1 MLINPQFIQSHWPL
15 SHVTLGDVAQTY
27 PTRQVVRVRADEGDF
42 VAKVDAGPP
51 VEASARR
58 MMFIYDF
65 LADRDFPHAP
75 ALLRTRNGAPL
86 VYGASQSVCLMEYI
100 PHGLPGFT
108 EPPDPQAQVWQAL
121 GQAAAALNA
130 ITGYPYA
137 HPITV
142 SGVVAELTAWV
153 KGHSFESHFL
163 ALVSRLGALE
173 HSRPIGLIHAEINP
187 ANARRRDD
195 GTVVLLDWDEAG
207 NGPAMLE
214 AGYPLITVFL
224 SEVDFTF
231 QRGQAA
237 AFYRGYTGGAGM
249 SERNRQLLFTAAL
262 LHALRYMRFANVE
275 RRWERICY
283 AVAHEAMLLD
293 VLP

>member
-1 MLINPQFIQSHWPL
+1 MLY
-15 SHVTLGDVAQTY
+15 V
-27 PTRQVVRVRADEGDF
+27 
-42 VAKVDAGPP
+42 
-51 VEASARR
+51 
-58 MMFIYDF
+58 YDF
-65 LADRDFPHAP
+65 LAGRGFPHIP
-75 ALLRTRNGAPL
+75 ALLCTRDGAPL
-86 VYGASQSVCLMEYI
+86 VYSAGQRVCLMEYI

-108 EPPDPQAQVWQAL
+108 EAPDRQAQAWQAL

-142 SGVVAELTAWV
+142 SGAIAELTAWV
-153 KGHSFESHFL
+153 EGRPFELRFL

-173 HSRPIGLIHAEINP
+173 HSQPIGLIHAEINT

-224 SEVDFTF
+224 SEQDLMF
-231 QRGQAA
+231 QHRQAA
-237 AFYRGYTGGAGM
+237 AFYRGYTGGVSLSRGDRELIFNAD
-249 SERNRQLLFTAAL
+249 L
-262 LHALRYMRFANVE
+262 LHALRYMSFANVE

-283 AVAHEAMLLD
+283 AVDHEAMLLD